1 MKLRTLALVLAVCLI
16 AGLFA
21 ACGSAP
27 AASSSAPAADSAAE
41 APAEAT
47 AEEPAAPS
55 EEAAPE
61 APASAVEP
69 EASAA
74 EAEAPAEPAGGPCTV
89 TFPDGQTFEAT
100 VGEDFVFFIQCD
112 APGDMGQPLEG
123 EEGAG
128 VTVSDGTVSYSNVGL
143 GGPYSYPTSELVTV
157 SGFTGDFEIT
167 FAEAVTFMDAT
178 YTIYTDEQDIAD
190 AIAFAE
196 AMAAQM
202 AANPMPGGPP
212 PAAAGGPCTVTFP
225 DGQTFEATVG
235 EDFVF
240 FIQCDAPGDMGQPLE
255 GEEGAG
261 VTVSDGTVSYSNV
274 GLGGPYSYPT
284 SELVT
289 VSGFTGDFEI
299 TFAEAVTFM
308 DATYTIYTD
317 EQEIAD
323 AIAFAEA
330 MAAQMTENPM
340 P

>member
-1 MKLRTLALVLAVCLI
+1 MKMRTLALMLTVCLI

-27 AASSSAPAADSAAE
+27 AASSSAPASDSAVE
-41 APAEAT
+41 APAEA
-47 AEEPAAPS
+47 PAAPTA
-55 EEAAPE
+55 EAAPE
-61 APASAVEP
+61 APASAAEP

-74 EAEAPAEPAGGPCTV
+74 EAGEPAEPAGGPCTV

-202 AANPMPGGPP
+202 A
-212 PAAAGGPCTVTFP
+212 
-225 DGQTFEATVG
+225 
-235 EDFVF
+235 
-240 FIQCDAPGDMGQPLE
+240 
-255 GEEGAG
+255 
-261 VTVSDGTVSYSNV
+261 
-274 GLGGPYSYPT
+274 
-284 SELVT
+284 
-289 VSGFTGDFEI
+289 
-299 TFAEAVTFM
+299 
-308 DATYTIYTD
+308 
-317 EQEIAD
+317 
-323 AIAFAEA
+323 
-330 MAAQMTENPM
+330 ENPM